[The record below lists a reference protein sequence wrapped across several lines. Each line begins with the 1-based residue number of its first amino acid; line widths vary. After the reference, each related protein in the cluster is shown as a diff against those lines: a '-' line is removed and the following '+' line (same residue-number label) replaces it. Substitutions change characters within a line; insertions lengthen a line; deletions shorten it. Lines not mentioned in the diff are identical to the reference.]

1 LPCRKFFG
9 AKNQPPRQQTKLA
22 FATKAPA
29 VDEGDEVSSTKEN
42 TDPDTGEY
50 SMYLI
55 CHVQWILIKVFGL
68 DSKKRIR
75 VPARNGTVKTEDD
88 EDEGPVTKR
97 VRRSRVKI
105 EEEED
110 EEDELVEGVPS
121 VKDEDDVKPSVEKVP
136 KMEQDTAKEVKV
148 KRKRSKSP
156 ALDYKAVKT
165 SDDEFK
171 EDAASDSVS
180 EAEEDADVDEKPE
193 VAAKAREKAQTQL
206 KSKSAKH
213 PYPDWKPGNPVPY
226 AALCQTFSLIEMTTK
241 RLIIMEHCSLFL
253 RQVMRLTP
261 DDLLPTVLLM
271 INKLAPDYAGIE
283 LGIGESL
290 IMKAIGETT
299 GRSLQVIKADQ
310 KEIGDLGLVAVKS
323 RSTQP
328 TMFKPKP
335 LTVRGVHQGLMS
347 IATVTGNGA
356 QGRKVDG
363 IKKLLSAADPHSTAK
378 ADITKDKGG
387 PSEAKFIIRFL
398 EGKLRLGLAERTVLV
413 SLAQAIVCHEAEQK
427 GKVPST
433 TDMENGESILKT
445 VYRYVRARPSSRAKT
460 MWLVDANHCIASCL
474 VTTPSSQPYSN
485 TAS

>member
-1 LPCRKFFG
+1 M
-9 AKNQPPRQQTKLA
+9 
-22 FATKAPA
+22 
-29 VDEGDEVSSTKEN
+29 V
-42 TDPDTGEY
+42 
-50 SMYLI
+50 
-55 CHVQWILIKVFGL
+55 
-68 DSKKRIR
+68 DSKKRVR
-75 VPARNGTVKTEDD
+75 VLSQNGIIKSTEVDDEDDEPVVKRARRSRVKVEEEDD
-88 EDEGPVTKR
+88 EDEVMTATPKGE
-97 VRRSRVKI
+97 

-110 EEDELVEGVPS
+110 SKKVKAEKEESPENVIKGVK
-121 VKDEDDVKPSVEKVP
+121 VKKQESPEPDKKPAVASDD
-136 KMEQDTAKEVKV
+136 EVKV
-148 KRKRSKSP
+148 K
-156 ALDYKAVKT
+156 
-165 SDDEFK
+165 DEA
-171 EDAASDSVS
+171 AASESASDVEE
-180 EAEEDADVDEKPE
+180 EAEADEKPE
-193 VAAKAREKAQTQL
+193 VAAKAREKVQTQL
-206 KSKSAKH
+206 KSKANH
-213 PYPDWKPGNPVPY
+213 PYPDWKQGSPVPY

-241 RLIIMEHCSLFL
+241 RLIIMEHCALFL

-335 LTVRGVHQGLMS
+335 LTVRGVHQGLMG
-347 IATVTGNGA
+347 IATVSGTGA

-363 IKKLLSAADPHSTAK
+363 IKKLLSASDAHSTVK

-387 PSEAKFIIRFL
+387 PSEAKYIIRFL

-413 SLAQAIVCHEAEQK
+413 SLAQAIVCHEADQK

-433 TDMENGESILKT
+433 TELENGESILKT
-445 VYRYVRARPSSRAKT
+445 VYRYVWLAKKRNLLFRQSNDMSIVNCQAT
-460 MWLVDANHCIASCL
+460 MPLFRLS
-474 VTTPSSQPYSN
+474 
-485 TAS
+485 